1 MQEMKY
7 FNEGNDCDICKNQL
21 MTGRDGTVEDC
32 RRRQNGL
39 SCRFEE
45 RDIRTCPVCE
55 HEVDR
60 EDMYFTKKRRFDFT
74 KKNKRSGKVEN
85 VGYLDLE
92 QDEEQSRCS
101 LYFYGDIVSAT
112 WESMWFEEDRC
123 PQDIADFLNQLDGY
137 EDIDIYFN
145 SGGGDVFAGLA
156 IYNQLK
162 RYSGHKVGYV
172 DGMAASIAS
181 VIMFACDELHFA
193 TGAQAMIHKPL
204 CMAWGNA
211 DDFKEVIKQL
221 DLCEDSIL
229 DVYEEHLKEG
239 VTRDKIK
246 SFMAKEKWFSGA
258 ELAEYFDVLIDEK
271 AAVAA
276 CASDYFE
283 KYNHVPESIKG
294 TATKDIVDAVLAELE
309 NRNNAAAEAEKQR
322 IEAEKQDILADLDMY
337 GI

>member
-1 MQEMKY
+1 M
-7 FNEGNDCDICKNQL
+7 
-21 MTGRDGTVEDC
+21 
-32 RRRQNGL
+32 
-39 SCRFEE
+39 
-45 RDIRTCPVCE
+45 P
-55 HEVDR
+55 
-60 EDMYFTKKRRFDFT
+60 KRRFNFT

-101 LYFYGDIVSAT
+101 LYFYGDIVSTT
-112 WESMWFEEDRC
+112 WESMWYEEDRC

-145 SGGGDVFAGLA
+145 SGGGNVFAGLA

-204 CMAWGNA
+204 CMAYGNA
-211 DDFKEVIKQL
+211 DDFAEIIKQL

-229 DVYEEHLKEG
+229 DVYEEHMKEG

-246 SFMAKEKWFSGA
+246 SFMAEEKWFSGA
-258 ELAEYFDVLIDEK
+258 ELAEYFDVEIDDK

-276 CASDYFE
+276 CASDFFE
-283 KYNHVPESIKG
+283 KYSHVPESVKG
-294 TATKDIVDAVLAELE
+294 TATKDIVNAVLAELE
-309 NRNNAAAEAEKQR
+309 NRNNAAAEAERQR
-322 IEAEKQDILADLDMY
+322 IEAEKQDILSDLDMY

>member
-1 MQEMKY
+1 MA
-7 FNEGNDCDICKNQL
+7 
-21 MTGRDGTVEDC
+21 
-32 RRRQNGL
+32 
-39 SCRFEE
+39 
-45 RDIRTCPVCE
+45 
-55 HEVDR
+55 
-60 EDMYFTKKRRFDFT
+60 KKRRFDFT

-246 SFMAKEKWFSGA
+246 SFMEKEKWFSGA

-294 TATKDIVDAVLAELE
+294 TDTKDIVDAVLAELE

>member
-1 MQEMKY
+1 MAE
-7 FNEGNDCDICKNQL
+7 
-21 MTGRDGTVEDC
+21 
-32 RRRQNGL
+32 
-39 SCRFEE
+39 
-45 RDIRTCPVCE
+45 
-55 HEVDR
+55 
-60 EDMYFTKKRRFDFT
+60 KRRFDFT

-112 WESMWFEEDRC
+112 WESMWYEEDRC

-229 DVYEEHLKEG
+229 DVYEEHMKEG

-258 ELAEYFDVLIDEK
+258 ELAEYFDVEIDDK

-283 KYNHVPESIKG
+283 KYSHVPENIKG
-294 TATKDIVDAVLAELE
+294 TDTKDIVNAVLAELE

>member
-1 MQEMKY
+1 M
-7 FNEGNDCDICKNQL
+7 
-21 MTGRDGTVEDC
+21 VA
-32 RRRQNGL
+32 
-39 SCRFEE
+39 
-45 RDIRTCPVCE
+45 
-55 HEVDR
+55 
-60 EDMYFTKKRRFDFT
+60 KKRRFDFT
-74 KKNKRSGKVEN
+74 KKNKRTGKIEN
-85 VGYLDLE
+85 VGYLDLTAN
-92 QDEEQSRCS
+92 EEQSRCS

-112 WESMWFEEDRC
+112 WESMWYEEDKC
-123 PQDIADFLNQLDGY
+123 PQDIADFLNQLEEY

-162 RYSGHKVGYV
+162 RFSGHKAGYV

-211 DDFKEVIKQL
+211 DDFKAVIKQL
-221 DLCEDSIL
+221 DLCEESIL
-229 DVYEEHLKEG
+229 DVYEEHTKEG

-258 ELAEYFDVLIDEK
+258 ELAQYFNVEIDEK

-276 CASDYFE
+276 CASDYFD
-283 KYNHVPESIKG
+283 KYANLPAQLQRSKTE
-294 TATKDIVDAVLAELE
+294 DIVNAVIAEME
-309 NRNNAAAEAEKQR
+309 QRERAR

>member
-1 MQEMKY
+1 MA
-7 FNEGNDCDICKNQL
+7 
-21 MTGRDGTVEDC
+21 
-32 RRRQNGL
+32 
-39 SCRFEE
+39 
-45 RDIRTCPVCE
+45 
-55 HEVDR
+55 
-60 EDMYFTKKRRFDFT
+60 KKRRFDFT

-112 WESMWFEEDRC
+112 WESMWYEEDRC

-229 DVYEEHLKEG
+229 DVYEEHMKEG

-246 SFMAKEKWFSGA
+246 SFMEKEKWFSGA
-258 ELAEYFDVLIDEK
+258 ELAEYFDVEIDDK

-283 KYNHVPESIKG
+283 KYSHVPENIKG
-294 TATKDIVDAVLAELE
+294 TDTKDIVNAVLAELE

>member
-1 MQEMKY
+1 
-7 FNEGNDCDICKNQL
+7 
-21 MTGRDGTVEDC
+21 MT
-32 RRRQNGL
+32 
-39 SCRFEE
+39 
-45 RDIRTCPVCE
+45 E
-55 HEVDR
+55 HEKSR
-60 EDMYFTKKRRFDFT
+60 KHY
-74 KKNKRSGKVEN
+74 
-85 VGYLDLE
+85 
-92 QDEEQSRCS
+92 EQSGT
-101 LYFYGDIVSAT
+101 YDPNM
-112 WESMWFEEDRC
+112 EHFEKCEV
-123 PQDIADFLNQLDGY
+123 
-137 EDIDIYFN
+137 N
-145 SGGGDVFAGLA
+145 SGAWVL
-156 IYNQLK
+156 ITRQIP
-162 RYSGHKVGYV
+162 V
-172 DGMAASIAS
+172 DER
-181 VIMFACDELHFA
+181 C
-193 TGAQAMIHKPL
+193 KPL